1 MLMEG
6 FEKIDL
12 GSEIKD
18 KMPRSPGML
27 QASKVSSSR
36 ISRIGQ
42 KRNSLGF
49 LRGKNSIKILVIIII
64 LILISGFTIILPA
77 QKTISSA
84 KKTQRQAQIT
94 LDALKKQNIE
104 LASSE
109 LDKTKQ
115 GLLETQDN
123 LKTLS
128 YFKFIPLL
136 SGYYNDAQHLVNA
149 GFDGL
154 GAARVLIDSVE
165 PYADLLGL
173 KGQGSF
179 VGGTAEK
186 RIETA
191 VKTMGKVTPHIDDI
205 SKYLKDAKIQVDAI
219 NPSRYPSFLGFSKIH
234 KSLVTLRNNTD
245 SAATFIE
252 DAKPLIKILPNLLGE
267 PDSKKYLILFQNDK
281 ELRPTGGFITAYA
294 IFRIDKGIIHVDKSD
309 NIYNLDA
316 TIPNKPKA
324 PDPIRKYLPK
334 VPVLNLRD
342 SNLSPDFIESMKTFN
357 SLYDKATGK
366 VEVDGIIAL
375 DTSVL
380 VSTIKI
386 LDDRVDAAG
395 TTFTTKIDKRCD
407 CPQVIYQLESSISTP
422 LSLDLRVSD
431 LEAIQAGRKA
441 IIGDLLY
448 AILTKAL
455 KSSPKLY
462 WGPLFQD
469 LTTQIGE
476 KHVLFY
482 LYDKDAQ
489 QGIQA
494 VNADGRIRPF
504 TGDYLHINEAN
515 FGGQKAN
522 LYVTKTVEQNYEVK
536 NDGNIVKTV
545 TINYKN
551 PHPASDCNLERG
563 GLCLNAVYRNWF
575 RIYTPLGSKLITSK
589 GSEVKMTSYEELGK
603 TVFEGFLTVR
613 PQGTAIFTIL
623 YALPKNL
630 TSNSTI
636 SLLVQKQ
643 PGTNGGE
650 YSIKVGGKDIE
661 KLTLLTD
668 KEIKV
673 NLK

>member
-1 MLMEG
+1 MEG

-12 GSEIKD
+12 GSDIKD
-18 KMPRSPGML
+18 EMP
-27 QASKVSSSR
+27 QTSKVSSSR
-36 ISRIGQ
+36 RINGQ
-42 KRNSLGF
+42 KRNPLGF
-49 LRGKNSIKILVIIII
+49 LRGKNWIKISVIVVI
-64 LILISGFTIILPA
+64 LMLICGFTIVLPA
-77 QKTISSA
+77 QKTLTSA
-84 KKTQRQAQIT
+84 KKTQKQAQIT

-128 YFKFIPLL
+128 YLKFIPFL
-136 SGYYNDAQHLVNA
+136 SGYYNDADHLVNA

-165 PYADLLGL
+165 PYADILGL

-205 SKYLKDAKIQVDAI
+205 SKYITHAKTEVDKV
-219 NPSRYPSFLGFSKIH
+219 NPNH
-234 KSLVTLRNNTD
+234 
-245 SAATFIE
+245 
-252 DAKPLIKILPNLLGE
+252 LGE

-294 IFRIDKGIIHVDKSD
+294 IFRIDKGIIHVDRSD

-334 VPVLNLRD
+334 VPVFNLRD
-342 SNLSPDFIESMKTFN
+342 TNLSPDFIESMKTFN
-357 SLYDKATGK
+357 SLYDKARGK

-386 LDDRVDAAG
+386 LDDRVSAAG

-469 LTTQIGE
+469 LVKKIEE
-476 KHVLFY
+476 KHVMFY
-482 LYDKDAQ
+482 IYD
-489 QGIQA
+489 
-494 VNADGRIRPF
+494 
-504 TGDYLHINEAN
+504 
-515 FGGQKAN
+515 
-522 LYVTKTVEQNYEVK
+522 
-536 NDGNIVKTV
+536 
-545 TINYKN
+545 
-551 PHPASDCNLERG
+551 
-563 GLCLNAVYRNWF
+563 
-575 RIYTPLGSKLITSK
+575 
-589 GSEVKMTSYEELGK
+589 
-603 TVFEGFLTVR
+603 EG
-613 PQGTAIFTIL
+613 
-623 YALPKNL
+623 
-630 TSNSTI
+630 
-636 SLLVQKQ
+636 
-643 PGTNGGE
+643 
-650 YSIKVGGKDIE
+650 
-661 KLTLLTD
+661 
-668 KEIKV
+668 
-673 NLK
+673 

>member
-1 MLMEG
+1 MEG

-12 GSEIKD
+12 SSEVKD
-18 KMPRSPGML
+18 EIPRSSGIS
-27 QASKVSSSR
+27 QASKVSPSR
-36 ISRIGQ
+36 RARSGQ
-42 KRNSLGF
+42 RRNPLGF
-49 LRGKNSIKILVIIII
+49 LRGKNSIRILIVVVI
-64 LILISGFTIILPA
+64 LILISGFTIVLPA

-84 KKTQRQAQIT
+84 KKTYRQAQIT
-94 LDALKKQNIE
+94 LDAVKKQNIE
-104 LASSE
+104 LASLE

-115 GLLETQDN
+115 DLEETQSD
-123 LKTLS
+123 LKALS
-128 YFKFIPLL
+128 YLRFIPLA
-136 SGYYNDAQHLVNA
+136 SGYYSDAEHLVNA

-154 GAARVLIDSVE
+154 GAAQVLIDSVK
-165 PYADLLGL
+165 PYADILGL

-179 VGGTAEK
+179 VGGTAEQ

-191 VKTMGKVTPHIDDI
+191 VKTMGKVTPQIDDI
-205 SKYLKDAKIQVDAI
+205 SKYLTDAKTQVDAV
-219 NPSRYPSFLGFSKIH
+219 NPNHYPSFLGLGKVQ
-234 KSLVTLRNNTD
+234 KSLLTLRKTTD
-245 SAATFIE
+245 NAATFIE
-252 DAKPLIKILPNLLGE
+252 NAKPLIKILPNLLGE

-281 ELRPTGGFITAYA
+281 EIRPTGGFITAYS
-294 IFRIDKGIIHVDKSD
+294 IFRIDKGVIHIDKSD

-334 VPVLNLRD
+334 VPVFNLRD
-342 SNLSPDFIESMKTFN
+342 TNLSPDFIESMKTFN
-357 SLYDKATGK
+357 SLYDKARGK
-366 VEVDGIIAL
+366 IAVDGIIAL
-375 DTSVL
+375 DTNVL

-395 TTFTTKIDKRCD
+395 ITFTSKIDKRCN
-407 CPQVIYQLESSISTP
+407 CPQVIYELERSISTP

-431 LEAIQAGRKA
+431 LEAIQAGRKG

-448 AILTKAL
+448 AIMTKAL
-455 KSSPKLY
+455 KSSPKIY

-469 LTTQIGE
+469 FITQIDQ

-494 VNADGRIRPF
+494 VNADGRIRSF
-504 TGDYLHINEAN
+504 DGDYLHINEAN

-522 LYVTKTVEQNYEVK
+522 LYVSKTVSQDYKVQSESVF
-536 NDGNIVKTV
+536 KTV

-551 PHPASDCNLERG
+551 PHPPSDCNLERG

-589 GSEVKMTSYEELGK
+589 GSEVKMISYSELGK

-613 PQGTAIFTIL
+613 PEGTAVFTIL
-623 YALPKNL
+623 YALPKNIIND
-630 TSNSTI
+630 SAVP
-636 SLLVQKQ
+636 LLIQKQ
-643 PGTNGGE
+643 PGTNEEE
-650 YSIKVGGKDIE
+650 YSIKVNGRE
-661 KLTLLTD
+661 TQKLILSTD
-668 KEIKV
+668 KEVKV
-673 NLK
+673 HLK

>member
-1 MLMEG
+1 MEG

-12 GSEIKD
+12 GSDIKD
-18 KMPRSPGML
+18 EMP
-27 QASKVSSSR
+27 QTSKVSSSR
-36 ISRIGQ
+36 RINGQ
-42 KRNSLGF
+42 KRNPLGF
-49 LRGKNSIKILVIIII
+49 LRGKNWIKISVIVVI
-64 LILISGFTIILPA
+64 LMLICGFTIVLPA
-77 QKTISSA
+77 QKTLTSA
-84 KKTQRQAQIT
+84 KKTQKQAQIT

-104 LASSE
+104 LASTE

-115 GLLETQDN
+115 DLSKTQSD
-123 LKTLS
+123 LKALS
-128 YFKFIPLL
+128 YLKFIPFL
-136 SGYYNDAQHLVNA
+136 SGYYNDADHLVNA

-165 PYADLLGL
+165 PYADILGL

-179 VGGTAEK
+179 VGGTAEQ

-205 SKYLKDAKIQVDAI
+205 SKYITHAKTEVDKV
-219 NPSRYPSFLGFSKIH
+219 NPNHYPSFLGLSKIQ
-234 KSLVTLRNNTD
+234 KSLITLRKTTD
-245 SAATFIE
+245 SAADFIE

-267 PDSKKYLILFQNDK
+267 PDEKKYLILFQNDK

-294 IFRIDKGIIHVDKSD
+294 IFRIDRGVIHVDRSD
-309 NIYNLDA
+309 NIYNFDS
-316 TIPNKPKA
+316 TVPNKPKA
-324 PDPIRKYLPK
+324 PPPIRKYLPK
-334 VPVLNLRD
+334 VPVFNLRD
-342 SNLSPDFIESMKTFN
+342 TNLSPDFIESMKTFN
-357 SLYDKATGK
+357 SLYDKARGK

-386 LDDRVDAAG
+386 LDDRVSAAG
-395 TTFTTKIDKRCD
+395 ITFTSKTDKRCD
-407 CPQVIYQLESSISTP
+407 CPQVIYELERSISTP

-448 AILTKAL
+448 AILAKAL
-455 KSSPKLY
+455 KSSPKIY

-469 LTTQIGE
+469 LITQIDQ

-522 LYVTKTVEQNYEVK
+522 LYITRAVEQNYEVK

-575 RIYTPLGSKLITSK
+575 RIYTPLGSKLVTSK
-589 GSEVKMTSYEELGK
+589 GSEAKMISYTELGK

-613 PQGTAIFTIL
+613 PQGTAIFTAS
-623 YALPKNL
+623 YALPKNIVND
-630 TSNSTI
+630 SAVP
-636 SLLVQKQ
+636 LLIQKQ

-661 KLTLLTD
+661 KFILLSD
-668 KEIKV
+668 KETKV

>member
-1 MLMEG
+1 MEG

-12 GSEIKD
+12 GSDIKD
-18 KMPRSPGML
+18 EMP
-27 QASKVSSSR
+27 QTSKVSSSR
-36 ISRIGQ
+36 RINGQ
-42 KRNSLGF
+42 KRNPLGF
-49 LRGKNSIKILVIIII
+49 LRGKNWIKISVIVVI
-64 LILISGFTIILPA
+64 LMLICGFTIVLPA
-77 QKTISSA
+77 QKTLTSA
-84 KKTQRQAQIT
+84 KKTQKQAQIT

-104 LASSE
+104 LASTE

-115 GLLETQDN
+115 DLSKTQSD
-123 LKTLS
+123 LKALS
-128 YFKFIPLL
+128 YLKFIPFL
-136 SGYYNDAQHLVNA
+136 SGYYNDADHLVNA

-165 PYADLLGL
+165 PYADILGL

-179 VGGTAEK
+179 VGGTAEQ

-205 SKYLKDAKIQVDAI
+205 SKYITHAKTEVDKV
-219 NPSRYPSFLGFSKIH
+219 NPNHYPSFLGLSKIQ
-234 KSLVTLRNNTD
+234 KSLITLRKTTD
-245 SAATFIE
+245 SAADFIE

-267 PDSKKYLILFQNDK
+267 PDEKKYLILFQNDK

-294 IFRIDKGIIHVDKSD
+294 IFRIDRGVIHVDRSD
-309 NIYNLDA
+309 NIYNLDS
-316 TIPNKPKA
+316 TVPNKPKA
-324 PDPIRKYLPK
+324 PPPIRKYLPK
-334 VPVLNLRD
+334 VPVFNLRD
-342 SNLSPDFIESMKTFN
+342 TNLSPDFIESMKTFN
-357 SLYDKATGK
+357 SLYDKARGK

-395 TTFTTKIDKRCD
+395 TSFTTKIDKRCD
-407 CPQVIYQLESSISTP
+407 CPQVIYQLERNISTP

-455 KSSPKLY
+455 KSSPKIY

-469 LTTQIGE
+469 LTVQIDQ

-494 VNADGRIRPF
+494 VGADGQIRPF

-575 RIYTPLGSKLITSK
+575 RIYTPLGSKLTASK
-589 GSEVKMTSYEELGK
+589 GSEVKMISYDELGK

-613 PQGTAIFTIL
+613 PLGSAVFSISYT
-623 YALPKNL
+623 LPFKVKDG
-630 TSNSTI
+630 
-636 SLLVQKQ
+636 SLPLLIQKQ
-643 PGTNGGE
+643 PGTGGNE
-650 YSIKVGGKDIE
+650 YTLKVNDNKIDKFE
-661 KLTLLTD
+661 LLTD
-668 KEIKV
+668 RETKIK
-673 NLK
+673 L

>member
-1 MLMEG
+1 MEG

-12 GSEIKD
+12 SSEVKD
-18 KMPRSPGML
+18 EMPRNPGMS
-27 QASKVSSSR
+27 QVSKNSSSR

-42 KRNSLGF
+42 KRNPLGF
-49 LRGKNSIKILVIIII
+49 LRGKNSIKILVIVVI
-64 LILISGFTIILPA
+64 LILICGFTIILPA
-77 QKTISSA
+77 QKTLASA
-84 KKTQRQAQIT
+84 KKTQRQAQVT

-115 GLLETQDN
+115 DLKETKKN
-123 LKTLS
+123 LKALS
-128 YFKFIPLL
+128 YLKFIPFLG
-136 SGYYNDAQHLVNA
+136 GYYNDADHLVNA

-205 SKYLKDAKIQVDAI
+205 YKYLADAKIQVDAV
-219 NPSRYPSFLGFSKIH
+219 NPDRYPSFFGLEKVQKLLI
-234 KSLVTLRNNTD
+234 TLRDTTD
-245 SAATFIE
+245 SAANFIDE
-252 DAKPLIKILPNLLGE
+252 ARPLIKVLPNLLGE
-267 PDSKKYLILFQNDK
+267 PDSKKYLVLFQNDK
-281 ELRPTGGFITAYA
+281 ELRPTGGFTTAYA
-294 IFRIDKGIIHVDKSD
+294 IFRIDKGIIHVDRSD

-316 TIPNKPKA
+316 TISNKPKA

-334 VPVLNLRD
+334 VSVFNLRD
-342 SNLSPDFIESMKTFN
+342 TNLSPDFIESMKTFN
-357 SLYDKATGK
+357 SLYDKAGGK
-366 VEVDGIIAL
+366 VKVDGIIAL

-386 LDDRVDAAG
+386 LDDNVSAAG

-455 KSSPKLY
+455 KSSPKIY

-469 LTTQIGE
+469 LTVQIRE

-482 LYDKDAQ
+482 LYDKGAQ

-589 GSEVKMTSYEELGK
+589 GSEVKMTSYDELGK

-613 PQGTAIFTIL
+613 PQGTAVFTIL
-623 YALPKNL
+623 YALPKNIA
-630 TSNSTI
+630 NDSTLP
-636 SLLVQKQ
+636 LLIQKQ

-650 YSIKVGGKDIE
+650 YLIKVGGKDIK

>member
-1 MLMEG
+1 MEG

-12 GSEIKD
+12 GSGVKDEI
-18 KMPRSPGML
+18 PRSPGMS
-27 QASKVSSSR
+27 QASKVSPTRRGSG
-36 ISRIGQ
+36 I

-49 LRGKNSIKILVIIII
+49 LRGKNSIKILVIVVI
-64 LILISGFTIILPA
+64 LILICGFTIVLPA
-77 QKTISSA
+77 QRTISSA
-84 KKTQRQAQIT
+84 KKTQKQAQVT
-94 LDALKKQNIE
+94 LNALKKQNVE
-104 LASSE
+104 LASLE
-109 LDKTKQ
+109 LNKTKQ
-115 GLLETQDN
+115 DLEETQGD
-123 LKTLS
+123 LKALS
-128 YFKFIPLL
+128 YLKFIPLL
-136 SGYYNDAQHLVNA
+136 SGYYNDAQRLVNA

-154 GAARVLIDSVE
+154 GAARVLIDSVK
-165 PYADLLGL
+165 PYADILGL

-205 SKYLKDAKIQVDAI
+205 SKYLADAKTQVDAV
-219 NPSRYPSFLGFSKIH
+219 NPNHYPSFLGLSKIQ
-234 KSLVTLRNNTD
+234 KSLLTLRKTTD
-245 SAATFIE
+245 NAATFIE

-294 IFRIDKGIIHVDKSD
+294 IFSIDKGIIHVDRSD

-334 VPVLNLRD
+334 VPVFNLRD
-342 SNLSPDFIESMKTFN
+342 TNLSPDFIESMRTFN
-357 SLYDKATGK
+357 SLYDKAGGK
-366 VEVDGIIAL
+366 VKVDGIIAL

-395 TTFTTKIDKRCD
+395 TTFTTKIDRRCD
-407 CPQVIYQLESSISTP
+407 CPQVIYQLESNISTP

-455 KSSPKLY
+455 KSSPKIY

-469 LTTQIGE
+469 LITQINQ

-489 QGIQA
+489 QGMQA
-494 VNADGRIRPF
+494 VGADGRIRSF

-575 RIYTPLGSKLITSK
+575 RIYTPLGSKLTASK
-589 GSEVKMTSYEELGK
+589 GSEVKMTSYDELSK

-613 PQGTAIFTIL
+613 PEGTAVFTIS
-623 YALPKNL
+623 YVLPKNI
-630 TSNSTI
+630 TNDS
-636 SLLVQKQ
+636 SLALLIQKQ
-643 PGTNGGE
+643 PGTNGEE

-661 KLTLLTD
+661 KFILLTD
-668 KEIKV
+668 REIKV

>member
-1 MLMEG
+1 MEG

-12 GSEIKD
+12 DSDTKDEI
-18 KMPRSPGML
+18 PP
-27 QASKVSSSR
+27 ASKVYSSR
-36 ISRIGQ
+36 RVSGS
-42 KRNSLGF
+42 KTNLPGF
-49 LRGKNSIKILVIIII
+49 LRGKNSMKILAAVVII
-64 LILISGFTIILPA
+64 ILISGFTIILPA
-77 QKTISSA
+77 QKTLTSA
-84 KKTQRQAQIT
+84 RKTYRQAQVT
-94 LDALKKQNIE
+94 LNALKKQNVE
-104 LASSE
+104 LASLE

-115 GLLETQDN
+115 GLEETQKN
-123 LKTLS
+123 LNALS
-128 YFKFIPLL
+128 YLKFIPLL
-136 SGYYNDAQHLVNA
+136 GGYYNDADRLVNA

-154 GAARVLIDSVE
+154 GAARILIDSVK
-165 PYADLLGL
+165 PYADILGL

-191 VKTMGKVTPHIDDI
+191 VATMGKVTPRIDDI
-205 SKYLKDAKIQVDAI
+205 SKYLADAKIQVDEI
-219 NPSRYPSFLGFSKIH
+219 NPNRYPSFLGFSKIQ
-234 KSLVTLRNNTD
+234 KSLITLRKTTD
-245 SAATFIE
+245 NAATFIDE
-252 DAKPLIKILPNLLGE
+252 ARPLIKILPNLLGE

-294 IFRIDKGIIHVDKSD
+294 IFRIDKGIIHVDRSD

-334 VPVLNLRD
+334 VPVFNLRD
-342 SNLSPDFIESMKTFN
+342 TNLSPDFIESMKTFN
-357 SLYDKATGK
+357 SLYDKARGK

-407 CPQVIYQLESSISTP
+407 CPQVIYELERNISTP

-469 LTTQIGE
+469 LTTQINQ

-494 VNADGRIRPF
+494 VGADGRIRPF
-504 TGDYLHINEAN
+504 AGDYLHINEAN

-522 LYVTKTVEQNYEVK
+522 LYVTKTVSQDYQVK
-536 NDGNIVKTV
+536 NEGNIVKTV

-551 PHPASDCNLERG
+551 PYPASDCNLERG

-589 GSEVKMTSYEELGK
+589 GSEVKMISYSELGK

-613 PQGTAIFTIL
+613 PQGTAVLTVS
-623 YALPKNL
+623 YVLPKNIASDSVL
-630 TSNSTI
+630 P
-636 SLLVQKQ
+636 LLIQKQ
-643 PGTNGGE
+643 PGTGHE
-650 YSIKVGGKDIE
+650 QYSIKVNGRQVE
-661 KLTLLTD
+661 KLTLSTD

-673 NLK
+673 NIK

>member
-1 MLMEG
+1 MEG

-12 GSEIKD
+12 GSDIKD
-18 KMPRSPGML
+18 EMP
-27 QASKVSSSR
+27 QTSKVSSSR
-36 ISRIGQ
+36 RINGQ
-42 KRNSLGF
+42 KRNPLGF
-49 LRGKNSIKILVIIII
+49 LRGKNWIKISVIVVI
-64 LILISGFTIILPA
+64 LMLICGFTIVLPA
-77 QKTISSA
+77 QKTLTSA
-84 KKTQRQAQIT
+84 KKTQKQAQIT

-104 LASSE
+104 LASTE

-115 GLLETQDN
+115 DLSKTQSD
-123 LKTLS
+123 LKALS
-128 YFKFIPLL
+128 YLKFIPFL
-136 SGYYNDAQHLVNA
+136 SGYYNDADHLVNA

-165 PYADLLGL
+165 PYADILGL

-179 VGGTAEK
+179 VGGTAEQ

-205 SKYLKDAKIQVDAI
+205 SKYITHAKTEVDKV
-219 NPSRYPSFLGFSKIH
+219 NPNHYPSFLGLSKIQ
-234 KSLVTLRNNTD
+234 KSLITLRKTTD
-245 SAATFIE
+245 SAADFIE

-267 PDSKKYLILFQNDK
+267 PDEKKYLILFQNDK

-294 IFRIDKGIIHVDKSD
+294 IFRIDRGVIHVDRSD
-309 NIYNLDA
+309 NIYNLDS
-316 TIPNKPKA
+316 TVPNKPKA
-324 PDPIRKYLPK
+324 PPPIRKYLPK
-334 VPVLNLRD
+334 VPVFNLRD
-342 SNLSPDFIESMKTFN
+342 TNLSPDFIESMKTFN
-357 SLYDKATGK
+357 SLYDKARGK

-386 LDDRVDAAG
+386 LDDRVSAAG
-395 TTFTTKIDKRCD
+395 ITFTSKTDKRCD
-407 CPQVIYQLESSISTP
+407 CPQVIYELERSISTP

-448 AILTKAL
+448 AIMTKAL
-455 KSSPKLY
+455 KSSPKKY

-469 LTTQIGE
+469 LVTKINE

-482 LYDKDAQ
+482 LYDQDAQ

-504 TGDYLHINEAN
+504 TGDYLHINESN
-515 FGGQKAN
+515 FSGAKVN
-522 LYVTKTVEQNYEVK
+522 LYVRKAVTQNYEVK

-575 RIYTPLGSKLITSK
+575 RIYTTLGSKLITSK
-589 GSEVKMTSYEELGK
+589 GSEVKMISYSELGK

-613 PQGTAIFTIL
+613 PEGTAVFTIL
-623 YALPKNL
+623 YALPKNIIND
-630 TSNSTI
+630 SAVP
-636 SLLVQKQ
+636 LLIQKQ
-643 PGTNGGE
+643 PGTNEEE
-650 YSIKVGGKDIE
+650 YSIKVNGRE
-661 KLTLLTD
+661 TQKLILSTD
-668 KEIKV
+668 KEVKV
-673 NLK
+673 HLK

>member
-1 MLMEG
+1 MEG

-12 GSEIKD
+12 SSEVKD
-18 KMPRSPGML
+18 EMPRSPGMS
-27 QASKVSSSR
+27 QASEVSPSR
-36 ISRIGQ
+36 RARNGQ
-42 KRNSLGF
+42 KINPLGF
-49 LRGKNSIKILVIIII
+49 LRGKNSIKILVIAVI
-64 LILISGFTIILPA
+64 LILISGATIILPA
-77 QKTISSA
+77 QKTLSSA
-84 KKTQRQAQIT
+84 KKTQKQAQVT
-94 LDALKKQNIE
+94 LDALKKQNVE
-104 LASSE
+104 LASTE
-109 LDKTKQ
+109 LEKTKQ
-115 GLLETQDN
+115 DLSETQKS
-123 LKTLS
+123 LRALS
-128 YFKFIPLL
+128 YLKFVPLL
-136 SGYYNDAQHLVNA
+136 SGYYNDAEHLINA
-149 GFDGL
+149 GFSGL

-165 PYADLLGL
+165 PYADILGL

-191 VKTMGKVTPHIDDI
+191 VRTMGKVTPHIDDI
-205 SKYLKDAKIQVDAI
+205 SKYLTDAKTQVDAI
-219 NPSRYPSFLGFSKIH
+219 SPNRYPSFLGFSKIQ
-234 KSLVTLRNNTD
+234 KSLITLRKTTD
-245 SAATFIE
+245 STSAFIE

-294 IFRIDKGIIHVDKSD
+294 IFRIDKGIIHVDRSD

-316 TIPNKPKA
+316 TIPNKPRA

-334 VPVLNLRD
+334 VPVFNLRD
-342 SNLSPDFIESMKTFN
+342 TNLSADFIESMKNFN
-357 SLYDKATGK
+357 SLYDRARGK

-375 DTSVL
+375 DTNVL

-455 KSSPKLY
+455 KSSPKIY

-469 LTTQIGE
+469 LVTQIDQ

-482 LYDKDAQ
+482 LYNKDAQ

-494 VNADGRIRPF
+494 VRADGRIRPF
-504 TGDYLHINEAN
+504 TGDYFHINEAN

-522 LYVTKTVEQNYEVK
+522 LYVKKAVEQNYEVK

-589 GSEVKMTSYEELGK
+589 GSEVKMISYSQLGK

-613 PQGTAIFTIL
+613 PQGTAVFTIS
-623 YALPKNL
+623 YALPENI
-630 TSNSTI
+630 TNDSTLA
-636 SLLVQKQ
+636 LLIQKQ
-643 PGTNGGE
+643 PGTYAEE
-650 YSIKVGGKDIE
+650 YSIKIGRKDIE
-661 KLTLLTD
+661 KLILLTD